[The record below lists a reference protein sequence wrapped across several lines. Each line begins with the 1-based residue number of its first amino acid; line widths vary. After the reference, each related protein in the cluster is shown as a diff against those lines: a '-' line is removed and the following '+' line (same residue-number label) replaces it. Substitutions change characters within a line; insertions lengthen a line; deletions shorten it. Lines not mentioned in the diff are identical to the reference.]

1 MINPEILAHVK
12 KIEIRTKRLVDQLTA
27 GAYQS
32 SFKGQG
38 VEFAEVREYTEGD
51 DVRSIDWNVTA
62 KMGTPFIKQFT
73 EERELSVSLLVDI
86 SGSGDFGSVKRSKN
100 DLATELA
107 TLLAFS
113 AIRNKDKVGLM
124 LFTDREELHLPAR
137 KGRRHVL
144 RLCRE
149 MLVHQRQSAKTD
161 INHAIQKFMQVTPRK
176 NVVFLISDLMGD
188 DFEQNLLLL
197 SRKHDVIVIHISDPL
212 EEELPRNLYIAM
224 EDSEDSSFGFLKALG
239 KGKRRQFKERA
250 EAKLAENQAVCK
262 RCGVELIALRT
273 DEDYVN
279 PLMLFFKR
287 RGAKR

>member
-1 MINPEILAHVK
+1 MINPEILAHVR
-12 KIEIRTKRLVDQLTA
+12 KIEIRTRRLVDQLTA

-32 SFKGQG
+32 SFKGRG
-38 VEFAEVREYTEGD
+38 VEFAEVREYIEGD

-124 LFTDREELHLPAR
+124 LFTDQEELHLPAR

-149 MLVHQRQSAKTD
+149 MLVHQRQSSQTD
-161 INHAIQKFMQVTPRK
+161 INQAIQKFMQVTPRK

-197 SRKHDVIVIHISDPL
+197 SKKHDVIVIHVSDPL
-212 EEELPRNLYIAM
+212 EESLPRNLYIAM
-224 EDSEDSSFGFLKALG
+224 EDSEDSSFAFLKAIG
-239 KGKRRQFKERA
+239 KGKRAKFQQRA
-250 EAKLAENQAVCK
+250 QEKLAENQAVCK

-273 DEDYVN
+273 DQDYVN
-279 PLMLFFKR
+279 PLMLFFRR